1 MFPENE
7 KLEAEMPSSHSR
19 DENYQRG

>member
-1 MFPENE
+1 MLPENE